1 MIAPGEHPLAV
12 LAAHPDNPFL
22 QEWALLL
29 LAKKLLRAHRNG
41 NDMPANGQSLL
52 LLSSDWQAWVNGD
65 ALLDNDKD
73 NLTFSLR
80 PRHYIDHR
88 WEIPSFV
95 ASEQKW
101 RYRLGQLLRFALT
114 GQQDFARR
122 SRLTPPPRRT
132 GGYRGVRSHWFR
144 TRYGHFNGQA
154 DFGPTWVALSDWA
167 VNLLCRLLE
176 WPGFMRHFNGGGP
189 SLPEDFSADE
199 LLRVIDRRLDE
210 LRASFGRASGTPI
223 YRVRV
228 NWNDLRRRDGD
239 PQYARTL
246 RVAVVQSALPNIDTF
261 IASPADPTLSSPNV
275 YRTMSVH
282 FSAVLSGLERMLQVR
297 RTHVDGPPQ
306 PDLIIFP
313 ELALHPQLYWSQL
326 RRFALQWLAMVF
338 VGMVYH
344 PRVSGSTD
352 LINSGYWIL
361 PYATDSAGPD
371 LRVIEQGKQHL
382 MRDEQ
387 RYARDAR
394 RAGGGNIRGFRPCQW
409 IVELA
414 ESSTSDPIFEMSAAI
429 CFDATDLRL
438 ATDLRDQK
446 TDLFIVSALNRDVKT
461 FDNMITAMNYHMF
474 QPVVL
479 ANNGTFGGSGAQ
491 WPINEPRHERT
502 LFHTH
507 GGDQMTV
514 NFFDLDM
521 EFVRQR
527 RSRARANASRTFKSP
542 PAGI

>member
-1 MIAPGEHPLAV
+1 MIAPGEHPLAS

-29 LAKKLLRAHRNG
+29 LAKKLLREHTDQRG
-41 NDMPANGQSLL
+41 LPENGQSLL
-52 LLSSDWQAWVNGD
+52 LHSTDWRAWETGD
-65 ALLDNDKD
+65 ALLESGKD
-73 NLTFSLR
+73 DLTFT
-80 PRHYIDHR
+80 PRQREHPDRR
-88 WEIPSFV
+88 WDIPSF
-95 ASEQKW
+95 AAAHSW
-101 RYRLGQLLRFALT
+101 RYKLGQLLRFALT
-114 GQQDFARR
+114 GQYDFARR
-122 SRLTPPPRRT
+122 TRLIPPRPPT
-132 GGYRGVRSHWFR
+132 GRYAGVRSHWLR
-144 TRYGHFNGQA
+144 TRYGHFNGQS
-154 DFGPTWVALSDWA
+154 DFGPTWVALSDWS

-176 WPGFMRHFNGGGP
+176 WPGFTRHNSGSGP
-189 SLPEDFSADE
+189 TLLNDFLPDE

-210 LRASFGRASGTPI
+210 LRKSFGRASRTPI

-228 NWNDLRRRDGD
+228 NWNDLRRRDGH
-239 PQYARTL
+239 PQYLRTL

-261 IASPADPTLSSPNV
+261 AGSTADPTLTARPI

-282 FSAVLSGLERMLQVR
+282 CASVLSGLDRMLRVR
-297 RTHVDGPPQ
+297 ATHVDGPPQ

-313 ELALHPQLYWSQL
+313 ELALHPRLYWSHL
-326 RRFALQWLAMVF
+326 RRFALQWRTMVF

-344 PRVSGSTD
+344 PRIPGSTE

-361 PYATDSAGPD
+361 PYSTDSSGPD
-371 LRVIEQGKQHL
+371 LRVIEQGKLYL
-382 MRDEQ
+382 MRDES
-387 RYARDAR
+387 RYAREAR
-394 RAGGGNIRGFRPCQW
+394 RAGGGDIRGFRPCQW

-414 ESSTSDPIFEMSAAI
+414 ESSTAAPIFEMSASI

-438 ATDLRDQK
+438 ATDLRDHQ
-446 TDLFIVSALNRDVKT
+446 TDLFIVSALNRDVRT

-507 GGDQMTV
+507 GGGQMTI

-521 EFVRQR
+521 EFIRQR
-527 RSRARANASRTFKSP
+527 LTRARPRSARSFKSP
-542 PAGI
+542 PAGL

>member
-1 MIAPGEHPLAV
+1 MIAQGEHPLAA
-12 LAAHPDNPFL
+12 LASHPGNPFL

-29 LAKKLLRAHRNG
+29 LAKRLLTECDAGREL
-41 NDMPANGQSLL
+41 PENGQSLRL
-52 LLSSDWQAWVNGD
+52 HSKDWQAWENGE
-65 ALLDNDKD
+65 ALLGNGKD
-73 NLTFSLR
+73 DLTFDSSAR
-80 PRHYIDHR
+80 GRTDHR
-88 WEIPSFV
+88 WDVPSF
-95 ASEQKW
+95 AAAHPW

-114 GQQDFARR
+114 GQHDFARR
-122 SRLTPPPRRT
+122 TRLIPPRPPT
-132 GGYRGVRSHWFR
+132 GRYTGVRSHWLR
-144 TRYGHFNGQA
+144 TRYGHFNGQS
-154 DFGPTWVALSDWA
+154 DFGPTWVALSDWS

-176 WPGFMRHFNGGGP
+176 WPGYMRHDNGSEP
-189 SLPEDFSADE
+189 TLPGNFSASE
-199 LLRVIDRRLDE
+199 LLRAIGRRLDE
-210 LRASFGRASGTPI
+210 IRASFGRASSTSI

-228 NWNDLRRRDGD
+228 KWNDLRRRDSD

-246 RVAVVQSALPNIDTF
+246 RVAVVQSVLPNIDTY
-261 IASPADPTLSSPNV
+261 IRSAADPTLSDPST

-282 FSAVLSGLERMLQVR
+282 FASVLSGLDRMLRVR
-297 RTHVDGPPQ
+297 ATHVDGPPQ

-313 ELALHPQLYWSQL
+313 ELALHPRLYWSHL
-326 RRFALQWLAMVF
+326 RRFALQWRTMVF

-344 PRVSGSTD
+344 PRIPGSTE

-361 PYATDSAGPD
+361 PYATDSNGPD
-371 LRVIEQGKQHL
+371 LRVIEQGKMHL
-382 MRDEQ
+382 MRDES

-414 ESSTSDPIFEMSAAI
+414 ESPTADPIFEMSASI

-438 ATDLRDQK
+438 ATDLRDQQ

-507 GGDQMTV
+507 GGDQMTI

-521 EFVRQR
+521 DFIRQR
-527 RSRARANASRTFKSP
+527 LTRVRPSSARSFKSP
-542 PAGI
+542 PAGL